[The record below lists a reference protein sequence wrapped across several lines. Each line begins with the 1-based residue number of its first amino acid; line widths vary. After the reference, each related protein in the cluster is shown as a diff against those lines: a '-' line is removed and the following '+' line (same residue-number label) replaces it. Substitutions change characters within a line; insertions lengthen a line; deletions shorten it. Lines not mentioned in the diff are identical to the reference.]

1 MSSCCCNSDLVGDSF
16 ADIIRGIAHLS
27 KTITHEYVNISELSD
42 KSDVFVLYLTVII
55 VVVILAFTFKLILTW
70 SCNSIG
76 CSGIYSAQ
84 GGNTVT
90 AFSSSA
96 EETIGHAPL
105 ENLDSRSS
113 TRTCKQ
119 NEGQSVL
126 KYN

>member
-27 KTITHEYVNISELSD
+27 QTITHEYVNTSELSD
-42 KSDVFVLYLTVII
+42 KSNAFILYLTVII
-55 VVVILAFTFKLILTW
+55 VVVIVAFTFKLFLTW

-76 CSGIYSAQ
+76 CSGLYTAQ

-90 AFSSSA
+90 AISSSA
-96 EETIGHAPL
+96 EEASGHAPL

-113 TRTCKQ
+113 ARICQQ
-119 NEGQSVL
+119 NEGQC
-126 KYN
+126 